1 MQLTELP
8 PSLIPALNVIEIS
21 DAHVAELQRLFE
33 ANSEY
38 SIAVN
43 GVPPGSN
50 DAREEIHGELP
61 AGWSFTRMWLI
72 GYVDA
77 SGAMFAIA
85 NVVSDLLAPTVWHV
99 GLFMVTTARH
109 GDASSQRIYRGLE
122 AWAGANGASW
132 LRLGVVQGN
141 VRAERFWERLGYV
154 QVRIRSDVKM
164 GRLTNTIRVMIK
176 PFSGGT
182 LEQYLSLVERD
193 RPEAQNAPLPP
204 LPG

>member
-43 GVPPGSN
+43 GEPPRPN

-61 AGWSFTRMWLI
+61 AGWSFSRKWLI

-77 SGAMFAIA
+77 SGAMLAMA
-85 NVVSDLLAPTVWHV
+85 NVVSDLLAPTVWNI
-99 GLFMVTTARH
+99 GLFMVATARH
-109 GDASSQRIYRGLE
+109 GDGSSRIIYRGLE
-122 AWAGANGASW
+122 AWVGANGASW

-193 RPEAQNAPLPP
+193 RPEAHDAPLQP

>member
-1 MQLTELP
+1 MP
-8 PSLIPALNVIEIS
+8 IPGLKVIETS
-21 DAHVAELQRLFE
+21 GTHVAERQRFFE

-43 GVPPGSN
+43 GEPPGPN

-61 AGWSFTRMWLI
+61 AGCRFTRKWLI

-77 SGAMFAIA
+77 SGAMLAMG

-99 GLFMVTTARH
+99 GLFMVATARP
-109 GDASSQRIYRGLE
+109 GDARSQRIYRGLE
-122 AWAGANGASW
+122 VWAGANGASW

-154 QVRIRSDVKM
+154 HVRMRSDVKR
-164 GRLTNTIRVMIK
+164 GRLTNTIQVMIK